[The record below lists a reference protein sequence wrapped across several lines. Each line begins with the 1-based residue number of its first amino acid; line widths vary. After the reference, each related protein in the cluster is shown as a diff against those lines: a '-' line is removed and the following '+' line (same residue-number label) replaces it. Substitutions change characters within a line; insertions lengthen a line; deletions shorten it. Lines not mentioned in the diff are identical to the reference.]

1 MPRFIDV
8 DSFAGGEGASLAI
21 EAALGKPVDIAIN
34 HDPEAIAMH
43 AATHPRTRHYNHPGQ
58 CGEPDLRAARKPCTS
73 PPIRFILPRQRPRGR
88 QLHDRLEHM
97 PGG

>member
-8 DSFAGGEGASLAI
+8 DPFAGGGGASLGI
-21 EAALGKPVDIAIN
+21 EAALGKPVD
-34 HDPEAIAMH
+34 IAMH

-58 CGEPDLRAARKPCTS
+58 CGEPDLRAARKPCTP
-73 PPIRFILPRQRPRGR
+73 PPIRFILPRQRTRGR
-88 QLHDRLEHM
+88 QVHDRLEHM